1 MVNHIISPSFCYGV
15 LYWKNCDVNA
25 PSASLP
31 LSYLI
36 SKILPFGGANMPG
49 EAASSVLDKVERMI
63 RVPPRLVLRLPKTV
77 LIQFNSGKSLV
88 LR

>member
-1 MVNHIISPSFCYGV
+1 
-15 LYWKNCDVNA
+15 
-25 PSASLP
+25 
-31 LSYLI
+31 
-36 SKILPFGGANMPG
+36 MPG